1 MSEAK
6 SERQILNSD
15 VDFAP
20 IAARG
25 RKALVERKSA
35 SSKPLAKKALTQ
47 EFFSFLEIS
56 LGAFTRPSFGIYL
69 PPMGQLR
76 YERRRRHP
84 PRSSPFDPIL
94 HPPPLL
100 SGGRRPF
107 GGAAR
112 RKGGRE
118 VMEWMGRRKRLSIS
132 SSSSFLLKLKAP
144 SPSFSPFL

>member
-20 IAARG
+20 CCSG
-25 RKALVERKSA
+25 YRKALVERKSA

-107 GGAAR
+107 W
-112 RKGGRE
+112 GRPE
-118 VMEWMGRRKRLSIS
+118 ERGKRSDGVDGKEEEAVY
-132 SSSSFLLKLKAP
+132 LLLLLLFVKAQSPP
-144 SPSFSPFL
+144 SLPFL